1 MTALEMIQKYYPA
14 LWSKEQVDELLTN
27 CKITVADYLTVF
39 PVTKETPMVVD
50 QDYYNTDEAMTMLRT
65 AKLNEL
71 RNICNNAIVAGVDV
85 TTSNSGDTTEH
96 FSLDSY
102 DQNNITNMFYSVMAG
117 VEEYPYHADGKECT
131 TYTKADIV
139 AIYVAAQSMIT
150 YHTTY
155 NNMLRVLVNR
165 TADVETLA
173 GITYGMELPQ
183 DLAIMMQENI
193 VTAQAQIQKILT
205 TLSGGS
211 VEVKD

>member
-39 PVTKETPMVVD
+39 PVTKETPM
-50 QDYYNTDEAMTMLRT
+50 TDEAMTMLRT

-211 VEVKD
+211 VEAKD

>member
-39 PVTKETPMVVD
+39 PVTKETPM
-50 QDYYNTDEAMTMLRT
+50 TDEAMTMLRT

-117 VEEYPYHADGKECT
+117 VEEYPYHADGKDCT

>member
-39 PVTKETPMVVD
+39 PVTKETPM
-50 QDYYNTDEAMTMLRT
+50 TDEAMTMLRT

-173 GITYGMELPQ
+173 GITYGMELTQ

>member
-14 LWSKEQVDELLTN
+14 LWCNEQVDELLVN

-39 PVTKETPMVVD
+39 PVSEENPV
-50 QDYYNTDEAMTMLRT
+50 TDDMMNLLRT
-65 AKLNEL
+65 SKLNEL
-71 RNICNNAIVAGVDV
+71 RSVCNNAIETGIDVA
-85 TTSNSGDTTEH
+85 TSNSGDTSEH

-102 DQNNITNMFYSVMAG
+102 AQNNITNMFYSVMAG
-117 VEEYPYHADGKECT
+117 IEEYPYHADGKECT
-131 TYTKADIV
+131 TYNKTDIV

-165 TADVETLA
+165 TDDVDILA

-183 DLAIMMQENI
+183 DLAAMMQGNI
-193 VTAQAQIQKILT
+193 ATAQAQIQKILT

-211 VEVKD
+211 VDVKD

>member
-39 PVTKETPMVVD
+39 PVTKETPM
-50 QDYYNTDEAMTMLRT
+50 TDEAMTMLLT

>member
-39 PVTKETPMVVD
+39 PVTKETPM
-50 QDYYNTDEAMTMLRT
+50 TDEAMTMLRT

-139 AIYVAAQSMIT
+139 AIYVAAQSAIT

-155 NNMLRVLVNR
+155 NNMLRALVNR
-165 TADVETLA
+165 LNDVETLA
-173 GITYGMELPQ
+173 AVTYGMELPE
-183 DLAIMMQENI
+183 DLNI
-193 VTAQAQIQKILT
+193 SIQNNIIAAQAQIQKILT
-205 TLSGGS
+205 TLSGQ
-211 VEVKD
+211 ETK

>member
-39 PVTKETPMVVD
+39 PVTKEPPM
-50 QDYYNTDEAMTMLRT
+50 TDEAMTMLRT

>member
-1 MTALEMIQKYYPA
+1 M
-14 LWSKEQVDELLTN
+14 
-27 CKITVADYLTVF
+27 
-39 PVTKETPMVVD
+39 
-50 QDYYNTDEAMTMLRT
+50 
-65 AKLNEL
+65 NEL
-71 RNICNNAIVAGVDV
+71 RNYCNGSIEAGVDV
-85 TTSNSGDTTEH
+85 PTSNSGDTTEH

-131 TYTKADIV
+131 TYNKSDIV

-165 TADVETLA
+165 TTDVNDLA
-173 GITYGMELPQ
+173 GIVYGMELPE
-183 DLAIMMQENI
+183 DLNALMQSNI
-193 VTAQAQIQKILT
+193 AAAQAQIQKILT

-211 VEVKD
+211 TVVLD

>member
-1 MTALEMIQKYYPA
+1 MTALEMVQKYYPA
-14 LWSKEQVDELLTN
+14 LWCKEQIDELLTN

-39 PVTKETPMVVD
+39 PITEESSVTNETM
-50 QDYYNTDEAMTMLRT
+50 NLLRT
-65 AKLNEL
+65 GKLNEL
-71 RNICNNAIVAGVDV
+71 RNHCNSAIETGVDV
-85 TTSNSGDTTEH
+85 NTSNGGDVPEH

-139 AIYVAAQSMIT
+139 AIYVAAQSTIT

-165 TADVETLA
+165 TDDINTLA
-173 GITYGMELPQ
+173 GIVYGMELPQ
-183 DLAIMMQENI
+183 DLAVMMQENI
-193 VTAQAQIQKILT
+193 ATAQAQIQKILA
-205 TLSGGS
+205 TLSA
-211 VEVKD
+211 

>member
-14 LWSKEQVDELLTN
+14 LWCKEQVDELLVN

-39 PVTKETPMVVD
+39 PVSEENPV
-50 QDYYNTDEAMTMLRT
+50 TDDMINLLRT
-65 AKLNEL
+65 SKLNEL
-71 RNICNNAIVAGVDV
+71 RSVCNNAIETGIDVA
-85 TTSNSGDTTEH
+85 TSNSGDTSEH

-102 DQNNITNMFYSVMAG
+102 AQNNITNMFYSVMAG
-117 VEEYPYHADGKECT
+117 IEEYPYHADGKECT
-131 TYTKADIV
+131 TYNKTDIV

-165 TADVETLA
+165 TDDVDILA

-183 DLAIMMQENI
+183 DLAAMMQGNI
-193 VTAQAQIQKILT
+193 ATAQAQIQKILT

-211 VEVKD
+211 VDVKD

>member
-39 PVTKETPMVVD
+39 PVTKETRM
-50 QDYYNTDEAMTMLRT
+50 TDEAMTMLRT

>member
-39 PVTKETPMVVD
+39 PVTKETPM
-50 QDYYNTDEAMTMLRT
+50 TDEAMTMLRT

-117 VEEYPYHADGKECT
+117 VEEYPYHADGNECT

>member
-1 MTALEMIQKYYPA
+1 MTALEMVQKYYPA
-14 LWSKEQVDELLTN
+14 LWCKEQVNELLTN

-39 PVTKETPMVVD
+39 PVDENNPA
-50 QDYYNTDEAMTMLRT
+50 TDEMMNLLRT
-65 AKLNEL
+65 AKLNEM
-71 RNICNNAIVAGVDV
+71 RNYCNGAIEAGVDV
-85 TTSNSGDTTEH
+85 TTSNSGNTTEH

-131 TYTKADIV
+131 TYNKSDIV

-165 TADVETLA
+165 TTDVNDLA
-173 GITYGMELPQ
+173 GIVYGMELPE
-183 DLAIMMQENI
+183 DLNALMQSNI
-193 VTAQAQIQKILT
+193 AAAQAQIQKILT

-211 VEVKD
+211 TVVLD

>member
-1 MTALEMIQKYYPA
+1 MTALEMVQKYYPA
-14 LWSKEQVDELLTN
+14 LWCKEQVDELLVN

-39 PVTKETPMVVD
+39 SVSEENPVTD
-50 QDYYNTDEAMTMLRT
+50 DTMNLLRT
-65 AKLNEL
+65 SKLNEL
-71 RNICNNAIVAGVDV
+71 RNYCNGAIETGVDV

-96 FSLDSY
+96 FSLDTY

-131 TYTKADIV
+131 TYNKSDIV
-139 AIYVAAQSMIT
+139 AIYVAAQSLIT

-165 TADVETLA
+165 TVDVNALA
-173 GITYGMELPQ
+173 SITYGMELPQ
-183 DLAIMMQENI
+183 DLAAMMQENI

-211 VEVKD
+211 VDVKD